1 MAALHDT
8 DVVIV
13 EAVRSPLGKR
23 NGGLST
29 MHPADLLGAVQVAA
43 IERSGIDPAAIGQVI
58 GGCVGQVGP
67 QTFNIARTAWLARR
81 AAARGRGHHRRRAVR
96 LVAAGHQPRGRAR
109 EGRRRRHRAR
119 AAASR

>member
-1 MAALHDT
+1 MAGLADA

-43 IERSGIDPAAIGQVI
+43 IERSGVDPATIGQVV
-58 GGCVGQVGP
+58 GGCVGQIGP
-67 QTFNIARTAWLARR
+67 QTFITACLRRCFSSTRRTPGG
-81 AAARGRGHHRRRAVR
+81 AAV
-96 LVAAGHQPRGRAR
+96 
-109 EGRRRRHRAR
+109 
-119 AAASR
+119 